1 MQSAKPVRLRLSSLR
16 PRLKLPYPSRWLR
29 RVGSSF
35 RLIRRRR
42 HVLALHEARISSP
55 LESPPETHLLS
66 APFSNPQRSLNKG
79 PKQATLSGIFE
90 ADAVREARM
99 TTWGVLSPGQSEHD
113 LLEGWKAIADYLHKT
128 ERTVQRWEK
137 TKGLPVHRF
146 NASSPEETSRV
157 FAFKSEL
164 DAWWQEVLTKPD
176 SEPESE
182 PVPVEPKPTPPPPS
196 PKPHRPIALWIALS
210 VAIAAFIAL
219 ASWLMPTLIKKTGL
233 GSPQKITL
241 AVRPFRNLSADPAQD
256 FVAAGLTEEMVTRLA
271 LLHPQEM
278 WVVRLGPSYAT
289 ATLDRLANEL
299 KADYVLEGS
308 SREIGD
314 HVGITAQLVQVANQT
329 VVWGQSYDRD
339 VKDLLRVQEEVA
351 YAIAGEVLSKLPSKA
366 LSKDQGTEVGHSSDL
381 RDVRPRRFLFARE
394 VNREAYLA
402 YLEGRYFWNKRTTDS
417 LTRAL
422 ALFQQSVKADPTYA
436 PAYAGLADCYE
447 LLGSAPYTALPPN
460 QAFPKAEAAARK
472 ALELD
477 ETLAE
482 AHVSLGYSKLVYEWN
497 LVDAEKELT
506 RAIKLRPDYATGHQ
520 FYAYYLTA
528 IGDLTGAIAERKR
541 ALELDPVNP
550 LLTSALGEAF
560 YQNRQF
566 DLTIEQNS
574 KSLTFDPTYAIAL
587 VNIGRAYELKGMHP
601 QAREAFEKILAVAP
615 NDPAVLSLIGHE
627 YAVSGD
633 TPKAAQIIAQLQQLS
648 SHTYVPAIY
657 IALVY
662 TGLHD
667 SDHAFEWLDKAYNEH
682 CEYLVYL
689 PTEPLA
695 DPLRADPRFAQLL
708 QRLGL
713 KSIKVAGSA

>member
-1 MQSAKPVRLRLSSLR
+1 MVT
-16 PRLKLPYPSRWLR
+16 
-29 RVGSSF
+29 G
-35 RLIRRRR
+35 
-42 HVLALHEARISSP
+42 
-55 LESPPETHLLS
+55 
-66 APFSNPQRSLNKG
+66 
-79 PKQATLSGIFE
+79 
-90 ADAVREARM
+90 
-99 TTWGVLSPGQSEHD
+99 GVLSPGQSEHD

-137 TKGLPVHRF
+137 TKGLPVRRF
-146 NASSPEETSRV
+146 NATSADEQSRV
-157 FAFKSEL
+157 FALKSEL
-164 DAWWQEVLTKPD
+164 DIWWQDLLTKPEEHD
-176 SEPESE
+176 EPE
-182 PVPVEPKPTPPPPS
+182 PLRVEPPPTPLSPPP
-196 PKPHRPIALWIALS
+196 KPRGSTWLWTGLILGI
-210 VAIAAFIAL
+210 VAI
-219 ASWLMPTLIKKTGL
+219 TGL
-233 GSPQKITL
+233 AFWVAPILMKTLGIGPLQKVTL
-241 AVRPFRNLSADPAQD
+241 AVRPFKNLSADPAQD

-278 WVVRLGPSYAT
+278 RVVRLAPGYAT
-289 ATLDRLANEL
+289 ATPGRLANDL

-308 SREIGD
+308 VRQIGD
-314 HVGITAQLVQVANQT
+314 HVGIAAQLVQVGNQT

-351 YAIAGEVLSKLPSKA
+351 YAIAGEVLTKLPGKSI
-366 LSKDQGTEVGHSSDL
+366 SEDRGTEVGHSSGGAMPVE
-381 RDVRPRRFLFARE
+381 RSRRTSLSLPATRE
-394 VNREAYLA
+394 VNRQAYLA
-402 YLEGRYFWNKRTTDS
+402 YLEGRYFWNKRTTES

-422 ALFQQSVKADPTYA
+422 ALFEQSVKADSTYA

-460 QAFPKAEAAARK
+460 QAFPKAEAAARE

-497 LVDAEKELT
+497 LADAEHELA
-506 RAIKLRPDYATGHQ
+506 RALRLRPDYATGHQ

-528 IGDLTGAIAERKR
+528 IGDLNGAIAERRR

-566 DLTIEQNS
+566 DLTIQQNS
-574 KSLTFDPTYAIAL
+574 RSLALDPGYAIAL
-587 VNIGRAYELKGMHP
+587 VNIGRAYELKGKHAE
-601 QAREAFEKILAVAP
+601 ARQAFEKILAVAP

-627 YAVSGD
+627 YAASGD
-633 TPKAAQIIAQLQQLS
+633 TAKATQIVAQLQQLS
-648 SHTYVPAIY
+648 DHTYVPSIY

-667 SDHAFEWLDKAYNEH
+667 LNRAFDWLSKAYDEH

-708 QRLGL
+708 QRIGL
-713 KSIKVAGSA
+713 KPVNVARSN